1 MTTEYIVIK
10 IGGVA
15 SKQLTPEILAKLSEW
30 QQAGQKVVI
39 VHGGG
44 FAINQLMEENHIPIH
59 KVNGLRVTSQSDM
72 TLIKEALVDIVG
84 KNLAGQLTQAV
95 LPAYQLVDE
104 LPDLVHADFL
114 DQETYGFVGE
124 VKNIT
129 NQTLVALLS
138 QGKIPL
144 IPSLGYSEQG
154 DLLNINADY
163 LARAVAISLGAKKLI
178 LMTDVKGV
186 LENGQVLDHLNLVD
200 VHKKIDSG
208 VITGGMIPKI
218 QSAVQTV
225 QAGVEQVIIGDN
237 LTDGTIIKEYEMT
250 KLFSNYKRAAIDFA
264 SAQGNYLTDT
274 TGNTYLDF
282 SSGIGVTNLGYHPHV
297 NQALTEQAGKI
308 LHQPNLYHNQL
319 QEDVADLLI
328 GDRDYLAFFCNS
340 GAEANEAAIKIA
352 RKASGKQEIITF
364 QNSFHGRTFGSMSAT
379 GQDKIKQG
387 FGEGVPHFS
396 YAIFNDIDSV
406 KALASDETAAIML
419 ELVQGESG
427 VQPADKDFVKALAD
441 FCKETGIYLIVDE
454 VQTGLGRT
462 GKLYAYEHYD
472 IEPDIFTL
480 AKGLANGVPVGAM
493 LAKSSLGEAFSY
505 GSHGSTF
512 GGNKLAMA
520 AAKAT
525 LEVMLVPGFL
535 DTALGNGNQLQAK
548 LQAALSDKETVT
560 TVRGLGYMIGI
571 ETTGN
576 LGELVQSAR
585 DKGLILLTAGTN
597 VIRLLPPITLS
608 DAEIEKGV
616 AILSEI
622 FD

>member
-1 MTTEYIVIK
+1 
-10 IGGVA
+10 
-15 SKQLTPEILAKLSEW
+15 
-30 QQAGQKVVI
+30 
-39 VHGGG
+39 
-44 FAINQLMEENHIPIH
+44 
-59 KVNGLRVTSQSDM
+59 
-72 TLIKEALVDIVG
+72 
-84 KNLAGQLTQAV
+84 
-95 LPAYQLVDE
+95 
-104 LPDLVHADFL
+104 
-114 DQETYGFVGE
+114 
-124 VKNIT
+124 
-129 NQTLVALLS
+129 
-138 QGKIPL
+138 
-144 IPSLGYSEQG
+144 
-154 DLLNINADY
+154 
-163 LARAVAISLGAKKLI
+163 
-178 LMTDVKGV
+178 
-186 LENGQVLDHLNLVD
+186 
-200 VHKKIDSG
+200 
-208 VITGGMIPKI
+208 
-218 QSAVQTV
+218 
-225 QAGVEQVIIGDN
+225 
-237 LTDGTIIKEYEMT
+237 MT

-264 SAQGNYLTDT
+264 SAHGNYLTDT
-274 TGNTYLDF
+274 TGKTYLDF

-297 NQALTEQAGKI
+297 NQALTEQVGKI

-319 QEDVADLLI
+319 QEDVAGLLI
-328 GDRDYLAFFCNS
+328 GDKDYLAFFCNS

-387 FGEGVPHFS
+387 FGEGVPHFN
-396 YAIFNDIDSV
+396 YAVFNDIDSV
-406 KALASDETAAIML
+406 KALANKETAAIML

-427 VQPADKDFVKALAD
+427 VQPADKDFVKALSEY
-441 FCKETGIYLIVDE
+441 CQETGIYLIVDE
-454 VQTGLGRT
+454 VQTGIGRT

-525 LEVMLVPGFL
+525 LEVMLAPGFL
-535 DTALGNGNQLQAK
+535 DTALESGNKLQAK
-548 LQAALSDKETVT
+548 LQTALSDKETVT

-576 LGELVQSAR
+576 LGELVQAAR
-585 DKGLILLTAGTN
+585 DKGLIVLTAGTN

-616 AILSEI
+616 TILSEI

>member
-1 MTTEYIVIK
+1 
-10 IGGVA
+10 
-15 SKQLTPEILAKLSEW
+15 
-30 QQAGQKVVI
+30 
-39 VHGGG
+39 
-44 FAINQLMEENHIPIH
+44 
-59 KVNGLRVTSQSDM
+59 
-72 TLIKEALVDIVG
+72 
-84 KNLAGQLTQAV
+84 
-95 LPAYQLVDE
+95 
-104 LPDLVHADFL
+104 
-114 DQETYGFVGE
+114 
-124 VKNIT
+124 
-129 NQTLVALLS
+129 
-138 QGKIPL
+138 
-144 IPSLGYSEQG
+144 
-154 DLLNINADY
+154 
-163 LARAVAISLGAKKLI
+163 
-178 LMTDVKGV
+178 
-186 LENGQVLDHLNLVD
+186 
-200 VHKKIDSG
+200 
-208 VITGGMIPKI
+208 
-218 QSAVQTV
+218 
-225 QAGVEQVIIGDN
+225 
-237 LTDGTIIKEYEMT
+237 MT

-274 TGNTYLDF
+274 TGKTYLDF
-282 SSGIGVTNLGYHPHV
+282 SSGIGVTNLGYHPSV
-297 NQALTEQAGKI
+297 NQALTEQVGKI

-319 QEDVADLLI
+319 QEDVAGLLI
-328 GDRDYLAFFCNS
+328 GDKGYLAFFCNS

-441 FCKETGIYLIVDE
+441 FCKEAGIYLIVDE

-535 DTALGNGNQLQAK
+535 DTAFENGNQLQAK
-548 LQAALSDKETVT
+548 LQAALSDKDTVT

-585 DKGLILLTAGTN
+585 DKGLIVLTAGTN

-616 AILSEI
+616 ALLSEI

>member
-1 MTTEYIVIK
+1 
-10 IGGVA
+10 
-15 SKQLTPEILAKLSEW
+15 
-30 QQAGQKVVI
+30 
-39 VHGGG
+39 
-44 FAINQLMEENHIPIH
+44 
-59 KVNGLRVTSQSDM
+59 
-72 TLIKEALVDIVG
+72 
-84 KNLAGQLTQAV
+84 
-95 LPAYQLVDE
+95 
-104 LPDLVHADFL
+104 
-114 DQETYGFVGE
+114 
-124 VKNIT
+124 
-129 NQTLVALLS
+129 
-138 QGKIPL
+138 
-144 IPSLGYSEQG
+144 
-154 DLLNINADY
+154 
-163 LARAVAISLGAKKLI
+163 
-178 LMTDVKGV
+178 
-186 LENGQVLDHLNLVD
+186 
-200 VHKKIDSG
+200 
-208 VITGGMIPKI
+208 
-218 QSAVQTV
+218 
-225 QAGVEQVIIGDN
+225 
-237 LTDGTIIKEYEMT
+237 MT

-274 TGNTYLDF
+274 DGKTYLDF
-282 SSGIGVTNLGYHPHV
+282 SSGIGVTNLGYHPSV
-297 NQALTEQAGKI
+297 NQALTDQVGKI

-319 QEDVADLLI
+319 QEDVAGLLI
-328 GDRDYLAFFCNS
+328 GDKDYLAFFCNS

-406 KALASDETAAIML
+406 KTLASDETAAIML

-525 LEVMLVPGFL
+525 LEVMLIPGFL
-535 DTALGNGNQLQAK
+535 DTALENGNQLQAK

-585 DKGLILLTAGTN
+585 DKGLIVLAAGTN

>member
-1 MTTEYIVIK
+1 
-10 IGGVA
+10 
-15 SKQLTPEILAKLSEW
+15 
-30 QQAGQKVVI
+30 
-39 VHGGG
+39 
-44 FAINQLMEENHIPIH
+44 
-59 KVNGLRVTSQSDM
+59 
-72 TLIKEALVDIVG
+72 
-84 KNLAGQLTQAV
+84 
-95 LPAYQLVDE
+95 
-104 LPDLVHADFL
+104 
-114 DQETYGFVGE
+114 
-124 VKNIT
+124 
-129 NQTLVALLS
+129 
-138 QGKIPL
+138 
-144 IPSLGYSEQG
+144 
-154 DLLNINADY
+154 
-163 LARAVAISLGAKKLI
+163 
-178 LMTDVKGV
+178 
-186 LENGQVLDHLNLVD
+186 
-200 VHKKIDSG
+200 
-208 VITGGMIPKI
+208 
-218 QSAVQTV
+218 
-225 QAGVEQVIIGDN
+225 
-237 LTDGTIIKEYEMT
+237 MT

-264 SAQGNYLTDT
+264 SAHGNYLTDT
-274 TGNTYLDF
+274 TGKTYLDF

-297 NQALTEQAGKI
+297 NQALTEQVGKI
-308 LHQPNLYHNQL
+308 LHQPNLYDNQL
-319 QEDVADLLI
+319 QEDVASLLI
-328 GDRDYLAFFCNS
+328 ADKDYLAFFCNS

-387 FGEGVPHFS
+387 FGEGVPHFN
-396 YAIFNDIDSV
+396 YAVFNDIDSV
-406 KALASDETAAIML
+406 KALANKETAAIML

-427 VQPADKDFVKALAD
+427 VQPADKDFVKALSEY
-441 FCKETGIYLIVDE
+441 CQETGIYLIVDE
-454 VQTGLGRT
+454 VQTGIGRT
-462 GKLYAYEHYD
+462 GKLYAYEHYG

-525 LEVMLVPGFL
+525 LEVMLAPGFL
-535 DTALGNGNQLQAK
+535 DTALENGNKLQAK

-585 DKGLILLTAGTN
+585 DKGLIVLTAGTN

-616 AILSEI
+616 TILSEI

>member
-1 MTTEYIVIK
+1 
-10 IGGVA
+10 
-15 SKQLTPEILAKLSEW
+15 
-30 QQAGQKVVI
+30 
-39 VHGGG
+39 
-44 FAINQLMEENHIPIH
+44 
-59 KVNGLRVTSQSDM
+59 
-72 TLIKEALVDIVG
+72 
-84 KNLAGQLTQAV
+84 
-95 LPAYQLVDE
+95 
-104 LPDLVHADFL
+104 
-114 DQETYGFVGE
+114 
-124 VKNIT
+124 
-129 NQTLVALLS
+129 
-138 QGKIPL
+138 
-144 IPSLGYSEQG
+144 
-154 DLLNINADY
+154 
-163 LARAVAISLGAKKLI
+163 
-178 LMTDVKGV
+178 
-186 LENGQVLDHLNLVD
+186 
-200 VHKKIDSG
+200 
-208 VITGGMIPKI
+208 
-218 QSAVQTV
+218 
-225 QAGVEQVIIGDN
+225 
-237 LTDGTIIKEYEMT
+237 MT

-264 SAQGNYLTDT
+264 SAHGNYLTDT
-274 TGNTYLDF
+274 TGKTYLDF

-297 NQALTEQAGKI
+297 NQALTEQVGKI
-308 LHQPNLYHNQL
+308 LHQPNLYDNQL
-319 QEDVADLLI
+319 QEDVASLLI
-328 GDRDYLAFFCNS
+328 ADKDYLAFFCNS

-387 FGEGVPHFS
+387 FGEGVPHFN

-406 KALASDETAAIML
+406 KALANKETAAIML

-427 VQPADKDFVKALAD
+427 VQPADKDFVKALSEY
-441 FCKETGIYLIVDE
+441 CQETGIYLIVDE
-454 VQTGLGRT
+454 VQTGIGRT
-462 GKLYAYEHYD
+462 GKLYAYEHYG

-525 LEVMLVPGFL
+525 LEVMLAPGFL
-535 DTALGNGNQLQAK
+535 DTALENGNKLQAK
-548 LQAALSDKETVT
+548 LQTALSDKETVT

-576 LGELVQSAR
+576 LGELVQAAR
-585 DKGLILLTAGTN
+585 DKGLIVLTAGTN

-616 AILSEI
+616 TILSEI

>member
-1 MTTEYIVIK
+1 
-10 IGGVA
+10 
-15 SKQLTPEILAKLSEW
+15 
-30 QQAGQKVVI
+30 
-39 VHGGG
+39 
-44 FAINQLMEENHIPIH
+44 
-59 KVNGLRVTSQSDM
+59 
-72 TLIKEALVDIVG
+72 
-84 KNLAGQLTQAV
+84 
-95 LPAYQLVDE
+95 
-104 LPDLVHADFL
+104 
-114 DQETYGFVGE
+114 
-124 VKNIT
+124 
-129 NQTLVALLS
+129 
-138 QGKIPL
+138 
-144 IPSLGYSEQG
+144 
-154 DLLNINADY
+154 
-163 LARAVAISLGAKKLI
+163 
-178 LMTDVKGV
+178 
-186 LENGQVLDHLNLVD
+186 
-200 VHKKIDSG
+200 
-208 VITGGMIPKI
+208 
-218 QSAVQTV
+218 
-225 QAGVEQVIIGDN
+225 
-237 LTDGTIIKEYEMT
+237 MT

-274 TGNTYLDF
+274 DGKTYLDF

-297 NQALTEQAGKI
+297 NQALTEQVGKI

-328 GDRDYLAFFCNS
+328 GDKDYLAFFCNS

-441 FCKETGIYLIVDE
+441 FCKEAGIYLIVDE

-535 DTALGNGNQLQAK
+535 DTAFENGNQLQAK
-548 LQAALSDKETVT
+548 LQAALSDKDTVT

-585 DKGLILLTAGTN
+585 DKGLIVLTAGTN

-616 AILSEI
+616 ALLSEI

>member
-1 MTTEYIVIK
+1 MT
-10 IGGVA
+10 
-15 SKQLTPEILAKLSEW
+15 
-30 QQAGQKVVI
+30 
-39 VHGGG
+39 
-44 FAINQLMEENHIPIH
+44 
-59 KVNGLRVTSQSDM
+59 R
-72 TLIKEALVDIVG
+72 
-84 KNLAGQLTQAV
+84 
-95 LPAYQLVDE
+95 
-104 LPDLVHADFL
+104 
-114 DQETYGFVGE
+114 
-124 VKNIT
+124 
-129 NQTLVALLS
+129 
-138 QGKIPL
+138 
-144 IPSLGYSEQG
+144 
-154 DLLNINADY
+154 
-163 LARAVAISLGAKKLI
+163 
-178 LMTDVKGV
+178 
-186 LENGQVLDHLNLVD
+186 
-200 VHKKIDSG
+200 
-208 VITGGMIPKI
+208 
-218 QSAVQTV
+218 
-225 QAGVEQVIIGDN
+225 
-237 LTDGTIIKEYEMT
+237 
-250 KLFSNYKRAAIDFA
+250 LFSNYKRAAIDFA
-264 SAQGNYLTDT
+264 SAQGTYLTDT

-282 SSGIGVTNLGYHPHV
+282 SSGIGVTNLGYHPYV
-297 NQALTEQAGKI
+297 NQALTEQVGKI

-319 QEDVADLLI
+319 QEDVAGLLI
-328 GDRDYLAFFCNS
+328 GDKDYLAFFCNS

-535 DTALGNGNQLQAK
+535 DTALENGNQLQAK

-585 DKGLILLTAGTN
+585 DKGLIVLTAGTN

-616 AILSEI
+616 ALLSEI

>member
-1 MTTEYIVIK
+1 
-10 IGGVA
+10 
-15 SKQLTPEILAKLSEW
+15 
-30 QQAGQKVVI
+30 
-39 VHGGG
+39 
-44 FAINQLMEENHIPIH
+44 
-59 KVNGLRVTSQSDM
+59 
-72 TLIKEALVDIVG
+72 
-84 KNLAGQLTQAV
+84 
-95 LPAYQLVDE
+95 
-104 LPDLVHADFL
+104 
-114 DQETYGFVGE
+114 
-124 VKNIT
+124 
-129 NQTLVALLS
+129 
-138 QGKIPL
+138 
-144 IPSLGYSEQG
+144 
-154 DLLNINADY
+154 
-163 LARAVAISLGAKKLI
+163 
-178 LMTDVKGV
+178 
-186 LENGQVLDHLNLVD
+186 
-200 VHKKIDSG
+200 
-208 VITGGMIPKI
+208 
-218 QSAVQTV
+218 
-225 QAGVEQVIIGDN
+225 
-237 LTDGTIIKEYEMT
+237 MT

-297 NQALTEQAGKI
+297 NQALIEQVGKI

-319 QEDVADLLI
+319 QEDVAGLLI
-328 GDRDYLAFFCNS
+328 GDKDYLAFFCNS

-387 FGEGVPHFS
+387 FGEGVPHFI

-427 VQPADKDFVKALAD
+427 VQPADKDFVKALSD
-441 FCKETGIYLIVDE
+441 YCQETGIYLIVDE
-454 VQTGLGRT
+454 VQTGIGRT

-493 LAKSSLGEAFSY
+493 LAKSSLGGAFSY

-512 GGNKLAMA
+512 GGNKLSMA

-525 LEVMLVPGFL
+525 LEVMLTPGFL
-535 DTALGNGNQLQAK
+535 DTALENGNK
-548 LQAALSDKETVT
+548 LQVKLQEALSDKVTVT

-576 LGELVQSAR
+576 LDELVQAAR
-585 DKGLILLTAGTN
+585 DKGLIVLTAGTN

-616 AILSEI
+616 ALLSEI

>member
-1 MTTEYIVIK
+1 
-10 IGGVA
+10 
-15 SKQLTPEILAKLSEW
+15 
-30 QQAGQKVVI
+30 
-39 VHGGG
+39 
-44 FAINQLMEENHIPIH
+44 
-59 KVNGLRVTSQSDM
+59 
-72 TLIKEALVDIVG
+72 
-84 KNLAGQLTQAV
+84 
-95 LPAYQLVDE
+95 
-104 LPDLVHADFL
+104 
-114 DQETYGFVGE
+114 
-124 VKNIT
+124 
-129 NQTLVALLS
+129 
-138 QGKIPL
+138 
-144 IPSLGYSEQG
+144 
-154 DLLNINADY
+154 
-163 LARAVAISLGAKKLI
+163 
-178 LMTDVKGV
+178 
-186 LENGQVLDHLNLVD
+186 
-200 VHKKIDSG
+200 
-208 VITGGMIPKI
+208 
-218 QSAVQTV
+218 
-225 QAGVEQVIIGDN
+225 
-237 LTDGTIIKEYEMT
+237 MT

-264 SAQGNYLTDT
+264 SAHGNYLTDT
-274 TGNTYLDF
+274 IGKTYLDY

-297 NQALTEQAGKI
+297 NQALTEQVGKI
-308 LHQPNLYHNQL
+308 WHQPNLYDNQL
-319 QEDVADLLI
+319 QEDVASLLI
-328 GDRDYLAFFCNS
+328 GDKDYLAFFCNS

-387 FGEGVPHFS
+387 FGEGVPHFN

-406 KALASDETAAIML
+406 KALANEETAAIML

-427 VQPADKDFVKALAD
+427 VQPADKDFVKALSD

-454 VQTGLGRT
+454 VQTGIGRT
-462 GKLYAYEHYD
+462 GKLYAYEHYG

-525 LEVMLVPGFL
+525 LEVMLAPGFL
-535 DTALGNGNQLQAK
+535 DTALESGNKLQAK

-576 LGELVQSAR
+576 LGELVQAAR
-585 DKGLILLTAGTN
+585 DKGLIVLTAGTN

-608 DAEIEKGV
+608 DDEIEKGV
-616 AILSEI
+616 TILSEI

>member
-1 MTTEYIVIK
+1 
-10 IGGVA
+10 
-15 SKQLTPEILAKLSEW
+15 
-30 QQAGQKVVI
+30 
-39 VHGGG
+39 
-44 FAINQLMEENHIPIH
+44 
-59 KVNGLRVTSQSDM
+59 
-72 TLIKEALVDIVG
+72 
-84 KNLAGQLTQAV
+84 
-95 LPAYQLVDE
+95 
-104 LPDLVHADFL
+104 
-114 DQETYGFVGE
+114 
-124 VKNIT
+124 
-129 NQTLVALLS
+129 
-138 QGKIPL
+138 
-144 IPSLGYSEQG
+144 
-154 DLLNINADY
+154 
-163 LARAVAISLGAKKLI
+163 
-178 LMTDVKGV
+178 
-186 LENGQVLDHLNLVD
+186 
-200 VHKKIDSG
+200 
-208 VITGGMIPKI
+208 
-218 QSAVQTV
+218 
-225 QAGVEQVIIGDN
+225 
-237 LTDGTIIKEYEMT
+237 MT

-264 SAQGNYLTDT
+264 SAHGNYLTDT
-274 TGNTYLDF
+274 TGKTYLDF

-297 NQALTEQAGKI
+297 NQALTEQVSKI

-319 QEDVADLLI
+319 QEDVAGLLI
-328 GDRDYLAFFCNS
+328 GNKDYLAFFCNS

-387 FGEGVPHFS
+387 FGEGVPHFN

-406 KALASDETAAIML
+406 KALANKETAAIML

-427 VQPADKDFVKALAD
+427 VQPADKDFVKALSEY
-441 FCKETGIYLIVDE
+441 CQETGIYLIVDE
-454 VQTGLGRT
+454 VQTGIGRT
-462 GKLYAYEHYD
+462 GKLYAYEHYG

-520 AAKAT
+520 AAKAA
-525 LEVMLVPGFL
+525 LEVMLAPGFL
-535 DTALGNGNQLQAK
+535 DTTLENGNKLQAK
-548 LQAALSDKETVT
+548 LQTALSDKETVT

-576 LGELVQSAR
+576 LGELVQAAR
-585 DKGLILLTAGTN
+585 DKGLIVLTAGTN

-616 AILSEI
+616 TILSEL

>member
-1 MTTEYIVIK
+1 
-10 IGGVA
+10 
-15 SKQLTPEILAKLSEW
+15 
-30 QQAGQKVVI
+30 
-39 VHGGG
+39 
-44 FAINQLMEENHIPIH
+44 
-59 KVNGLRVTSQSDM
+59 
-72 TLIKEALVDIVG
+72 
-84 KNLAGQLTQAV
+84 
-95 LPAYQLVDE
+95 
-104 LPDLVHADFL
+104 
-114 DQETYGFVGE
+114 
-124 VKNIT
+124 
-129 NQTLVALLS
+129 
-138 QGKIPL
+138 
-144 IPSLGYSEQG
+144 
-154 DLLNINADY
+154 
-163 LARAVAISLGAKKLI
+163 
-178 LMTDVKGV
+178 
-186 LENGQVLDHLNLVD
+186 
-200 VHKKIDSG
+200 
-208 VITGGMIPKI
+208 
-218 QSAVQTV
+218 
-225 QAGVEQVIIGDN
+225 
-237 LTDGTIIKEYEMT
+237 MT

-282 SSGIGVTNLGYHPHV
+282 SSGIGVTNLGYHPYV
-297 NQALTEQAGKI
+297 NQALTEQVGKI

-319 QEDVADLLI
+319 QEDVAGLLI
-328 GDRDYLAFFCNS
+328 GDKDYLAFFCNS

-427 VQPADKDFVKALAD
+427 VQPADKAFVKALAD
-441 FCKETGIYLIVDE
+441 FCKEAGIYLIVDE

-525 LEVMLVPGFL
+525 LEVMLVPSFL
-535 DTALGNGNQLQAK
+535 DTALENGNQLQAK

-585 DKGLILLTAGTN
+585 DKGLIVLTAGTN

-616 AILSEI
+616 ALLSEI

>member
-1 MTTEYIVIK
+1 
-10 IGGVA
+10 
-15 SKQLTPEILAKLSEW
+15 
-30 QQAGQKVVI
+30 
-39 VHGGG
+39 
-44 FAINQLMEENHIPIH
+44 
-59 KVNGLRVTSQSDM
+59 
-72 TLIKEALVDIVG
+72 
-84 KNLAGQLTQAV
+84 
-95 LPAYQLVDE
+95 
-104 LPDLVHADFL
+104 
-114 DQETYGFVGE
+114 
-124 VKNIT
+124 
-129 NQTLVALLS
+129 
-138 QGKIPL
+138 
-144 IPSLGYSEQG
+144 
-154 DLLNINADY
+154 
-163 LARAVAISLGAKKLI
+163 
-178 LMTDVKGV
+178 
-186 LENGQVLDHLNLVD
+186 
-200 VHKKIDSG
+200 
-208 VITGGMIPKI
+208 
-218 QSAVQTV
+218 
-225 QAGVEQVIIGDN
+225 
-237 LTDGTIIKEYEMT
+237 MT

-282 SSGIGVTNLGYHPHV
+282 SSGIGVTNLGYHPSV
-297 NQALTEQAGKI
+297 NQALTEQVGKI

-319 QEDVADLLI
+319 QEDVAGLLI
-328 GDRDYLAFFCNS
+328 GDKDYLAFFCNS

-387 FGEGVPHFS
+387 FGEGVPHFI

-535 DTALGNGNQLQAK
+535 DIALENGNQLQAK

-585 DKGLILLTAGTN
+585 DKGLIVLTAGTN

-616 AILSEI
+616 ALLSEI

>member
-1 MTTEYIVIK
+1 
-10 IGGVA
+10 
-15 SKQLTPEILAKLSEW
+15 
-30 QQAGQKVVI
+30 
-39 VHGGG
+39 
-44 FAINQLMEENHIPIH
+44 
-59 KVNGLRVTSQSDM
+59 
-72 TLIKEALVDIVG
+72 
-84 KNLAGQLTQAV
+84 
-95 LPAYQLVDE
+95 
-104 LPDLVHADFL
+104 
-114 DQETYGFVGE
+114 
-124 VKNIT
+124 
-129 NQTLVALLS
+129 
-138 QGKIPL
+138 
-144 IPSLGYSEQG
+144 
-154 DLLNINADY
+154 
-163 LARAVAISLGAKKLI
+163 
-178 LMTDVKGV
+178 
-186 LENGQVLDHLNLVD
+186 
-200 VHKKIDSG
+200 
-208 VITGGMIPKI
+208 
-218 QSAVQTV
+218 
-225 QAGVEQVIIGDN
+225 
-237 LTDGTIIKEYEMT
+237 MT

-274 TGNTYLDF
+274 DGKTYLDF
-282 SSGIGVTNLGYHPHV
+282 SSGIGVTNLGYHSSV

-319 QEDVADLLI
+319 QEDVAGLLI
-328 GDRDYLAFFCNS
+328 GDKDYLAFFCNS

-406 KALASDETAAIML
+406 KTLASDETAAIML

-525 LEVMLVPGFL
+525 LEVMLIPGFL
-535 DTALGNGNQLQAK
+535 DTALENGNQLQAK

-585 DKGLILLTAGTN
+585 DKGLIVLAAGTN

-616 AILSEI
+616 ALLSEI

>member
-1 MTTEYIVIK
+1 
-10 IGGVA
+10 
-15 SKQLTPEILAKLSEW
+15 
-30 QQAGQKVVI
+30 
-39 VHGGG
+39 
-44 FAINQLMEENHIPIH
+44 
-59 KVNGLRVTSQSDM
+59 
-72 TLIKEALVDIVG
+72 
-84 KNLAGQLTQAV
+84 
-95 LPAYQLVDE
+95 
-104 LPDLVHADFL
+104 
-114 DQETYGFVGE
+114 
-124 VKNIT
+124 
-129 NQTLVALLS
+129 
-138 QGKIPL
+138 
-144 IPSLGYSEQG
+144 
-154 DLLNINADY
+154 
-163 LARAVAISLGAKKLI
+163 
-178 LMTDVKGV
+178 
-186 LENGQVLDHLNLVD
+186 
-200 VHKKIDSG
+200 
-208 VITGGMIPKI
+208 
-218 QSAVQTV
+218 
-225 QAGVEQVIIGDN
+225 
-237 LTDGTIIKEYEMT
+237 MT

-274 TGNTYLDF
+274 DGKTYLDF
-282 SSGIGVTNLGYHPHV
+282 SSGIGVTNLGYHSSV
-297 NQALTEQAGKI
+297 NQALTEQVGKI

-319 QEDVADLLI
+319 QEDVAGLLI
-328 GDRDYLAFFCNS
+328 GDKDYLAFFCNS

-427 VQPADKDFVKALAD
+427 VQPADKAFVKALAD
-441 FCKETGIYLIVDE
+441 FCKEAGIYLIVDE

-525 LEVMLVPGFL
+525 LEVMLIPGFL
-535 DTALGNGNQLQAK
+535 DTALENGNQLQAK

-585 DKGLILLTAGTN
+585 DKGLIVLAAGTN

-616 AILSEI
+616 ALLSEI

>member
-1 MTTEYIVIK
+1 
-10 IGGVA
+10 
-15 SKQLTPEILAKLSEW
+15 
-30 QQAGQKVVI
+30 
-39 VHGGG
+39 
-44 FAINQLMEENHIPIH
+44 
-59 KVNGLRVTSQSDM
+59 
-72 TLIKEALVDIVG
+72 
-84 KNLAGQLTQAV
+84 
-95 LPAYQLVDE
+95 
-104 LPDLVHADFL
+104 
-114 DQETYGFVGE
+114 
-124 VKNIT
+124 
-129 NQTLVALLS
+129 
-138 QGKIPL
+138 
-144 IPSLGYSEQG
+144 
-154 DLLNINADY
+154 
-163 LARAVAISLGAKKLI
+163 
-178 LMTDVKGV
+178 
-186 LENGQVLDHLNLVD
+186 
-200 VHKKIDSG
+200 
-208 VITGGMIPKI
+208 
-218 QSAVQTV
+218 
-225 QAGVEQVIIGDN
+225 
-237 LTDGTIIKEYEMT
+237 MT

-274 TGNTYLDF
+274 DGKTYLDF

-297 NQALTEQAGKI
+297 NQALTEQVGKI

-328 GDRDYLAFFCNS
+328 GDKDYLAFFCNS

-406 KALASDETAAIML
+406 KTLASDETAAIML

-525 LEVMLVPGFL
+525 LEVMLIPGFL
-535 DTALGNGNQLQAK
+535 DTALENGNQLQAK

-585 DKGLILLTAGTN
+585 DKGLIVLAAGTN

>member
-1 MTTEYIVIK
+1 
-10 IGGVA
+10 
-15 SKQLTPEILAKLSEW
+15 
-30 QQAGQKVVI
+30 
-39 VHGGG
+39 
-44 FAINQLMEENHIPIH
+44 
-59 KVNGLRVTSQSDM
+59 
-72 TLIKEALVDIVG
+72 
-84 KNLAGQLTQAV
+84 
-95 LPAYQLVDE
+95 
-104 LPDLVHADFL
+104 
-114 DQETYGFVGE
+114 
-124 VKNIT
+124 
-129 NQTLVALLS
+129 
-138 QGKIPL
+138 
-144 IPSLGYSEQG
+144 
-154 DLLNINADY
+154 
-163 LARAVAISLGAKKLI
+163 
-178 LMTDVKGV
+178 
-186 LENGQVLDHLNLVD
+186 
-200 VHKKIDSG
+200 
-208 VITGGMIPKI
+208 
-218 QSAVQTV
+218 
-225 QAGVEQVIIGDN
+225 
-237 LTDGTIIKEYEMT
+237 MT

-274 TGNTYLDF
+274 DGKTYLDF
-282 SSGIGVTNLGYHPHV
+282 SSGIGVTNLGYHSSV
-297 NQALTEQAGKI
+297 NQALTEQVGKI

-319 QEDVADLLI
+319 QEDVAGLLI
-328 GDRDYLAFFCNS
+328 GDKDYLAFFCNS

-525 LEVMLVPGFL
+525 LEVMLVPSFL
-535 DTALGNGNQLQAK
+535 DTALENGNQLQAK

-585 DKGLILLTAGTN
+585 DKGLIVLAAGTN

-616 AILSEI
+616 ALLSEI

>member
-1 MTTEYIVIK
+1 
-10 IGGVA
+10 
-15 SKQLTPEILAKLSEW
+15 
-30 QQAGQKVVI
+30 
-39 VHGGG
+39 
-44 FAINQLMEENHIPIH
+44 
-59 KVNGLRVTSQSDM
+59 
-72 TLIKEALVDIVG
+72 
-84 KNLAGQLTQAV
+84 
-95 LPAYQLVDE
+95 
-104 LPDLVHADFL
+104 
-114 DQETYGFVGE
+114 
-124 VKNIT
+124 
-129 NQTLVALLS
+129 
-138 QGKIPL
+138 
-144 IPSLGYSEQG
+144 
-154 DLLNINADY
+154 
-163 LARAVAISLGAKKLI
+163 
-178 LMTDVKGV
+178 
-186 LENGQVLDHLNLVD
+186 
-200 VHKKIDSG
+200 
-208 VITGGMIPKI
+208 
-218 QSAVQTV
+218 
-225 QAGVEQVIIGDN
+225 
-237 LTDGTIIKEYEMT
+237 MT

-274 TGNTYLDF
+274 DGKTYLDF

-297 NQALTEQAGKI
+297 NQALTDQVGKI

-319 QEDVADLLI
+319 QEDVANLLI
-328 GDRDYLAFFCNS
+328 GDKDYLAFFCNS

-406 KALASDETAAIML
+406 KTLASDETAAIML

-525 LEVMLVPGFL
+525 LEVMLIPGFL
-535 DTALGNGNQLQAK
+535 DTALENGNQLQAK

-585 DKGLILLTAGTN
+585 DKGLIVLAAGTN

>member
-1 MTTEYIVIK
+1 
-10 IGGVA
+10 
-15 SKQLTPEILAKLSEW
+15 
-30 QQAGQKVVI
+30 
-39 VHGGG
+39 
-44 FAINQLMEENHIPIH
+44 
-59 KVNGLRVTSQSDM
+59 
-72 TLIKEALVDIVG
+72 
-84 KNLAGQLTQAV
+84 
-95 LPAYQLVDE
+95 
-104 LPDLVHADFL
+104 
-114 DQETYGFVGE
+114 
-124 VKNIT
+124 
-129 NQTLVALLS
+129 
-138 QGKIPL
+138 
-144 IPSLGYSEQG
+144 
-154 DLLNINADY
+154 
-163 LARAVAISLGAKKLI
+163 
-178 LMTDVKGV
+178 
-186 LENGQVLDHLNLVD
+186 
-200 VHKKIDSG
+200 
-208 VITGGMIPKI
+208 
-218 QSAVQTV
+218 
-225 QAGVEQVIIGDN
+225 
-237 LTDGTIIKEYEMT
+237 MT

-264 SAQGNYLTDT
+264 SAHGNYLTDT
-274 TGNTYLDF
+274 TGKTYLDF

-297 NQALTEQAGKI
+297 NQALTEQVVKI

-319 QEDVADLLI
+319 QEDVAGLLI
-328 GDRDYLAFFCNS
+328 GNKDYLAFFCNS

-387 FGEGVPHFS
+387 FGEGVPHFN

-406 KALASDETAAIML
+406 KALANKETAAIML

-427 VQPADKDFVKALAD
+427 VQPADKDFVKALSD

-454 VQTGLGRT
+454 VQTGIGRT
-462 GKLYAYEHYD
+462 GKLYAYEHYG

-525 LEVMLVPGFL
+525 LEVMLAPGFL
-535 DTALGNGNQLQAK
+535 DTALESGNKLQAK
-548 LQAALSDKETVT
+548 LQTALSDKETVT

-576 LGELVQSAR
+576 LGELVQAAR
-585 DKGLILLTAGTN
+585 DKGLIVLTAGTN

-616 AILSEI
+616 TILSEI

>member
-1 MTTEYIVIK
+1 
-10 IGGVA
+10 
-15 SKQLTPEILAKLSEW
+15 
-30 QQAGQKVVI
+30 
-39 VHGGG
+39 
-44 FAINQLMEENHIPIH
+44 
-59 KVNGLRVTSQSDM
+59 
-72 TLIKEALVDIVG
+72 
-84 KNLAGQLTQAV
+84 
-95 LPAYQLVDE
+95 
-104 LPDLVHADFL
+104 
-114 DQETYGFVGE
+114 
-124 VKNIT
+124 
-129 NQTLVALLS
+129 
-138 QGKIPL
+138 
-144 IPSLGYSEQG
+144 
-154 DLLNINADY
+154 
-163 LARAVAISLGAKKLI
+163 
-178 LMTDVKGV
+178 
-186 LENGQVLDHLNLVD
+186 
-200 VHKKIDSG
+200 
-208 VITGGMIPKI
+208 
-218 QSAVQTV
+218 
-225 QAGVEQVIIGDN
+225 
-237 LTDGTIIKEYEMT
+237 MT

-264 SAQGNYLTDT
+264 SAHGNYLTDT
-274 TGNTYLDF
+274 TGKTYLDF

-297 NQALTEQAGKI
+297 NQALTEQVGKI

-319 QEDVADLLI
+319 QEDVVGLLT
-328 GDRDYLAFFCNS
+328 GDKDYLAFFCNS

-387 FGEGVPHFS
+387 FGEGVPHFN
-396 YAIFNDIDSV
+396 YAVFNDIDSV
-406 KALASDETAAIML
+406 KALANKETAAIML

-427 VQPADKDFVKALAD
+427 VQPADKDFVKALSEY
-441 FCKETGIYLIVDE
+441 CQETGIYLIVDE
-454 VQTGLGRT
+454 VQTGIGRT

-525 LEVMLVPGFL
+525 LEVMLAPGFL
-535 DTALGNGNQLQAK
+535 DTALESGNKLQAK
-548 LQAALSDKETVT
+548 LQTALSDKETVT

-576 LGELVQSAR
+576 LGELVQAAR
-585 DKGLILLTAGTN
+585 DKGLIVLTAGTN

-608 DAEIEKGV
+608 DDEIEKGV
-616 AILSEI
+616 TILSEI